1 MATRLRKVRR
11 LRGSRTHGWG
21 QIGQHRDTGKKG
33 NRKVGLHKHKW
44 TQAVLMPG
52 KYFGKHGFHNPTSM
66 VIKKW
71 VNVGALDDL
80 FMKYGKVDEDG
91 KKVIDLKTLGY
102 EKLLGAGNVSSA
114 YKVVIPLYTNSAKSK
129 VESAG
134 GVIVSC

>member
-44 TQAVLMPG
+44 TQAVLIEG
-52 KYFGKHGFHNPTSM
+52 KYFGKHGFHNPISK
-66 VIKKW
+66 VIERW
-71 VNVGALDDL
+71 VNLSALDDL
-80 FMKYGKVDEDG
+80 FIKYGKVDEYG
-91 KKVIDLKTLGY
+91 KRLIDLKALGY
-102 EKLLGAGNVSSA
+102 EKLLGAGNVSNA

-129 VESAG
+129 IEKAG